1 MLLAEAASL
10 RYLPCGR
17 IAYAE
22 YAYPYYNP
30 HSGSYHARVIA
41 EYVAKQLR
49 HRDAPLI
56 DIYHY

>member
-10 RYLPCGR
+10 RYLPYES

-22 YAYPYYNP
+22 YAYPYCNP
-30 HSGSYHARVIA
+30 RSESYHARVIA

-49 HRDAPLI
+49 RRDAPLM